1 MTKILDLLESHFNL
15 SAENLDKALTFQLEH
30 GGRIENI
37 LENMGLIDESDIACL
52 FASYF
57 SLELLTAKNFEDS
70 KFSIVDDPLIQGKLN
85 KFGWLLCTNVKSEQ
99 GLITCDPFNVNA
111 NQYVSTYLPNV
122 QLAIMQRSDVES
134 LIKRNVNLTEEPT
147 ELTHNEVDKLKE
159 AAKEAPVVNLLNS
172 LILKGLKLNA
182 SDMHIEPLEHYS
194 IIRYRV
200 DGVLK
205 LDERIAKSM
214 ELPLVTRLKI
224 LSNMDIA
231 EKRRPQ
237 DGKIETRVSGQE
249 LDIRVSCLPLAIGES
264 FVLRFLK
271 KESLSYNLEALGM
284 ETDVQALIEHD
295 ITKTSGVILLTG
307 PTGSGKTT
315 TLYSCLSKLN
325 SEQTKII
332 TLEDPV
338 EYQLENV
345 NQVQVNPEI
354 GFDFSEGLRSIVR
367 QDPDIIMLGE
377 IRDKTT
383 AKIAMQSALT
393 GHLVFST
400 VHTNDAPSAYTRLL
414 DLGVDSFLLD
424 AALLAIIA
432 QRLARKLCTNCCQP
446 VENVNEL
453 LEKYHVE
460 YLIQGFAIELSEH
473 NLQHAVGCDECGH
486 TGYKGRIALIE
497 YMRCDEDISL
507 LDKNDAFLSKARKV
521 NKDRGHR
528 NLLVD
533 GIVKALKGKTTLEEI
548 VRVAG

>member
-1 MTKILDLLESHFNL
+1 MISLLENEFNL
-15 SAENLDKALTFQLEH
+15 GSENIEKAVAFQLDH
-30 GGRIENI
+30 GGRIESI
-37 LENMGLIDESDIACL
+37 LENMGLIDESDIALLYSTYFKLKL
-52 FASYF
+52 F
-57 SLELLTAKNFEDS
+57 TAKKFELDGYALTDDI
-70 KFSIVDDPLIQGKLN
+70 SIQAKLN
-85 KFGWLLCTNVKSEQ
+85 QFGWLLCSNENEERK
-99 GLITCDPFNVNA
+99 LITCDPFNVNA
-111 NQYVSTYLPNV
+111 NQYVSSYLPDTE
-122 QLAIMQRSDVES
+122 LAIMQRSDVES
-134 LIKRNVNLTEEPT
+134 IIKHNENLVEESN
-147 ELTHNEVDKLKE
+147 ELTLNEVDKLKE

-182 SDMHIEPLEHYS
+182 SDMHIEPLDNYS
-194 IIRYRV
+194 IVRYRV
-200 DGVLK
+200 DGVLVS
-205 LDERIAKSM
+205 DERIARSM

-249 LDIRVSCLPLAIGES
+249 LDIRVSCLPLAVGES

-284 ETDVQALIEHD
+284 EHDVQALIEND

-325 SEQTKII
+325 SERTKII

-354 GFDFSEGLRSIVR
+354 GFDFAEGLRSIVR

-377 IRDKTT
+377 IRDQTT

-432 QRLARKLCTNCCQP
+432 QRLARKLCTNCCKP
-446 VENVNEL
+446 SENPEELIAKYNLEL
-453 LEKYHVE
+453 LTRD
-460 YLIQGFAIELSEH
+460 FAIDLSV
-473 NLQHAVGCDECGH
+473 NSLKQAVGCDECGH

-507 LDKNDAFLSKARKV
+507 LNKDEAFLVNARKV
-521 NKDRGHR
+521 NKARGYR

-533 GIVKALKGKTTLEEI
+533 GVVKALKGQTTIEEV